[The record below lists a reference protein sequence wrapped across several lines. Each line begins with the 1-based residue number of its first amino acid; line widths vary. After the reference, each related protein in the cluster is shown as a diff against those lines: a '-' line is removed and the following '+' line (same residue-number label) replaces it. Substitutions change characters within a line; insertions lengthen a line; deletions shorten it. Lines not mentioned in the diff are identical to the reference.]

1 VPSRDPVR
9 QPTTAQDA
17 VRDLRTLLR
26 AAKQPGP
33 YVLVGHSFGG
43 LVSRLFASAY
53 PGEVSG
59 IVLVDGASEAFQ
71 SALVRAKAYDT
82 WKATRTG
89 GSLSLTTDQLAQYPE
104 LERLDS
110 DRSFAQLRAAARLRP
125 MPLVVLSSDQS
136 IHDGSRMVRA

>member
-82 WKATRTG
+82 ETN
-89 GSLSLTTDQLAQYPE
+89 SLHIRMT
-104 LERLDS
+104 
-110 DRSFAQLRAAARLRP
+110 AASRRKK
-125 MPLVVLSSDQS
+125 VVTFS
-136 IHDGSRMVRA
+136 